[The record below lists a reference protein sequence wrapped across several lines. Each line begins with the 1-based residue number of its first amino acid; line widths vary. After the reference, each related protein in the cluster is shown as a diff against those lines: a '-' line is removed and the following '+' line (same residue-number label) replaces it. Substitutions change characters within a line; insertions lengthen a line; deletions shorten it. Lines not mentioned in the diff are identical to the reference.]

1 MKFVP
6 VTARVNCPPP
16 ARTGFGL
23 SAVIAGVGF
32 GGGVTCRMAAA
43 DVPPPGVGVN
53 TVMLAAPGLGMF
65 AEVILAV
72 NCVALPNVVGRLLPL
87 IRTTDELTKPLP
99 VTIRSK
105 SGLPACT
112 VVGLIIVMR
121 GIGFGVAMVKSIVFE
136 GPPPGDGLTT
146 RTVAAPAA

>member
-1 MKFVP
+1 MKCVP

-43 DVPPPGVGVN
+43 DVPPPGAGVN
-53 TVMLAAPGLGMF
+53 TVILAAPGLGMF
-65 AEVILAV
+65 ADVILAV
-72 NCVALPNVVGRLLPL
+72 NCVALLNVVGRLLLL
-87 IRTTDELTKPLP
+87 IRTTDELTKPPP

-105 SGLPACT
+105 SDRKS
-112 VVGLIIVMR
+112 VV
-121 GIGFGVAMVKSIVFE
+121 
-136 GPPPGDGLTT
+136 
-146 RTVAAPAA
+146 

>member
-6 VTARVNCPPP
+6 VTARMNCPLP
-16 ARTGFGL
+16 AITGFGL

-32 GGGVTCRMAAA
+32 GGGVTCKMAAA
-43 DVPPPGVGVN
+43 DVPPPGAGEN
-53 TVMLAAPGLGMF
+53 TVMLAEPGLGMF
-65 AEVILAV
+65 ADVILAV
-72 NCVALPNVVGRLLPL
+72 NCVGLLNVVGRLLPL
-87 IRTTDELTKPLP
+87 IRTTVELTKPLP

-112 VVGLIIVMR
+112 VEGLIIVIR
-121 GIGFGVAMVKSIVFE
+121 GIGFGVAMVKLTVFD

-146 RTVAAPAA
+146 RTMAVPAD